1 MNKYELL
8 LILPGTLDEHQTQTT
23 SAAIL
28 ELVNQCGEGGEVM
41 NLGKNRLAFPIK
53 QIRYGYFYTITFSA
67 DPTGLKTLQE
77 KLRLHRE
84 VLRYMI
90 SHFSVALSEEQ
101 KAAYAQGSVQNA
113 AAVIE
118 HEIEKSTVATEQSEE
133 RKEKKTPTPLAKE
146 EKKVDM
152 DEVKKKLD
160 KILDDTDI
168 IPGV

>member
-1 MNKYELL
+1 MNKYELI
-8 LILPGTLDEHQTQTT
+8 LILPGTLDENQTQTT

-28 ELVNQCGEGGEVM
+28 ELVNQYGEGGELV
-41 NLGKNRLAFPIK
+41 NLGKNRLAYPIK

-67 DPTGLKTLQE
+67 DPMGLKTLQD
-77 KLRLHRE
+77 KLRLHRD
-84 VLRYMI
+84 VLRFMI
-90 SHFSVALSEEQ
+90 SHFSVALSQEQ
-101 KAAYAQGSVQNA
+101 KAAYTQGGVANV
-113 AAVIE
+113 AAVVE
-118 HEIEKSTVATEQSEE
+118 HEIEKSTVATTTEQSEE
-133 RKEKKTPTPLAKE
+133 KMMPASVAKE